1 MHAYAIAEI
10 HSYVFT
16 KTSKVGNQFLR
27 GYEDR
32 KKLKTTAQCN
42 DHKVNFFKVVDVI
55 SLKKHSN
62 LSLDTRALVLND
74 VVDIHD
80 AVVVVVVVVVVVDFV
95 GPISHAIRTIPFKNG
110 HFRKKKEIAV
120 PEQQQQQQQPKDR

>member
-1 MHAYAIAEI
+1 M
-10 HSYVFT
+10 
-16 KTSKVGNQFLR
+16 
-27 GYEDR
+27 
-32 KKLKTTAQCN
+32 
-42 DHKVNFFKVVDVI
+42 I
-55 SLKKHSN
+55 SLKKHLN

-80 AVVVVVVVVVVVDFV
+80 AVVVVVVVVDFV

-120 PEQQQQQQQPKDR
+120 PELQQQQQQQPKDR